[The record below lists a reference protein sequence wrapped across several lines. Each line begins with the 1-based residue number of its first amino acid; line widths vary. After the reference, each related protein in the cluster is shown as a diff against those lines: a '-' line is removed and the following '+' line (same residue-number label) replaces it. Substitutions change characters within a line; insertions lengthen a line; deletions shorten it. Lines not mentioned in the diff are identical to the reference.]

1 MQPALRLPVPS
12 RSLLRFLKSQSNV
25 AFLAPSSAN
34 SLVAAGSRLC
44 RRGRTPEGLNSV
56 GVRSPTTSR
65 GQRHVGS
72 RLCAVTYPCRD
83 APPAKLAKLGFCTT
97 AARRELF
104 EPKPDSEPTW
114 QQKLWG
120 KSVQKGPKLLKP
132 DDLPAPDEFEHGSS
146 MFTNRR
152 TLAAKA
158 ALEPRLRCTEVD
170 ENGKVILVD
179 GEFKKTELIAKFGLN
194 PRDLRKIDSSNLPH
208 ILIRP
213 SAILLNLLHLKVLI
227 KHDRV
232 LLFDVYGSKT
242 SYPQSA
248 FMYDLQGKLQ
258 QKTTQGASSSL
269 PYEFRALEAVLTSV
283 TSEME
288 ADFEAVREPVMRI
301 LSELEDDIDRDK
313 LRILLILSKRVSTFE
328 QKAKLVRDAI
338 EELLEADDDLA
349 AMYLT
354 EKTHDLYRGLDDHT
368 EVEMLLESY
377 HKLTDEI
384 VQEAGNLVSGIRNT
398 EEIVR
403 AILDANRNSLM
414 LLDLKF
420 SVGTLGLAMGT
431 FLAGLYGMNLENFIE
446 ETNWGFGAVTGM
458 STLASIMV
466 CGYGLI
472 KLRKVQRIKMMRN
485 ERPHVPRSSQY
496 PYQYQYHDDSAL
508 GLLDSRNR
516 EMLRRAHMQK
526 AMAAR
531 RSWLPFWKA

>member
-1 MQPALRLPVPS
+1 MQPAVRPTAPSRNLLKFLRLQAEAVLAGP
-12 RSLLRFLKSQSNV
+12 RSARCSE
-25 AFLAPSSAN
+25 
-34 SLVAAGSRLC
+34 LC
-44 RRGRTPEGLNSV
+44 RRSKWTSLGSHGRGARPL
-56 GVRSPTTSR
+56 TTVACGPRTQSQSTRRDVSASR
-65 GQRHVGS
+65 
-72 RLCAVTYPCRD
+72 
-83 APPAKLAKLGFCTT
+83 PAKLRLYSTEVPRRPSDAQAPKVDAAVSWQERLWGST
-97 AARRELF
+97 ARRGA
-104 EPKPDSEPTW
+104 KP
-114 QQKLWG
+114 
-120 KSVQKGPKLLKP
+120 LKP
-132 DDLPAPDEFEHGSS
+132 TDLPLHDEFTPGSS
-146 MFTNRR
+146 MFNSRR
-152 TLAAKA
+152 VMAAKA

-179 GEFKKTELIAKFGLN
+179 GEFKKTELIAKFGLL

-248 FMYDLQGKLQ
+248 FMYDLQGRLQ
-258 QKTTQGASSSL
+258 QKPSQGSNGL
-269 PYEFRALEAVLTSV
+269 PYEFRALEAVLSSV

-288 ADFEAVREPVMRI
+288 ADFEAVREPVMHI

-313 LRILLILSKRVSTFE
+313 LRGLLILSKRVSTFE

-354 EKTHDLYRGLDDHT
+354 EKRHDLYRGTDDHT
-368 EVEMLLESY
+368 EIEMLLESY

-403 AILDANRNSLM
+403 AILDANRNALM

-446 ETNWGFGAVTGM
+446 ETNWGFGAVTSV
-458 STLASIMV
+458 STAFSLLV
-466 CGYGLI
+466 CWYGLA
-472 KLRKVQRIKMMRN
+472 KLRKVQRIKMMSH
-485 ERPHVPRSSQY
+485 EHSHLPRGIAFRE
-496 PYQYQYHDDSAL
+496 DGAL
-508 GLLDSRNR
+508 GVLDSRNR
-516 EMLRRAHMQK
+516 EMLRRAHMQR
-526 AMAAR
+526 AMTAKKG
-531 RSWLPFWKA
+531 WLKGWR

>member
-1 MQPALRLPVPS
+1 MQASTRSLVPS
-12 RSLLRFLKSQSNV
+12 RSLLRYLRWQSDL
-25 AFLAPSSAN
+25 AFIGPNHPRTAATAPI
-34 SLVAAGSRLC
+34 LC
-44 RRGRTPEGLNSV
+44 RRARSVNGPVRNASRTISTVCESRPVLPLRTSSRRIIRKAVPGGAESWFSSS
-56 GVRSPTTSR
+56 RSCQKLTEPNPAQKAHAVSW
-65 GQRHVGS
+65 QE
-72 RLCAVTYPCRD
+72 RLWGAS
-83 APPAKLAKLGFCTT
+83 
-97 AARRELF
+97 ARR
-104 EPKPDSEPTW
+104 
-114 QQKLWG
+114 G
-120 KSVQKGPKLLKP
+120 
-132 DDLPAPDEFEHGSS
+132 DLPLRPNDLPSHDDMDTGSS
-146 MFTNRR
+146 MFNSRR
-152 TLAAKA
+152 LLTAKA
-158 ALEPRLRCTEVD
+158 SMEPRLRCTEVD

-179 GEFKKTELIAKFGLN
+179 GEFKKTELIAKYGLL

-208 ILIRP
+208 ILVRP

-258 QKTTQGASSSL
+258 QKNMPSSSNL

-283 TSEME
+283 TSELE
-288 ADFEAVREPVMRI
+288 ADFEAVREPVMHV
-301 LSELEDDIDRDK
+301 LSELEDDIDRQM
-313 LRILLILSKRVSTFE
+313 LRMLLILSKRVSTFE

-431 FLAGLYGMNLENFIE
+431 FVAGLYGMNLENFIE
-446 ETNWGFGAVTGM
+446 DTHWGFGAVTGL
-458 STLASIMV
+458 STIFSLLV
-466 CGYGLI
+466 CWYGLV
-472 KLRKVQRIKMMRN
+472 KLRKVQRIKMMSD
-485 ERPHVPRSSQY
+485 ERPQLPRSPFY
-496 PYQYQYHDDSAL
+496 RDEGAL

-516 EMLRRAHMQK
+516 EMLKRAHLQK
-526 AMAAR
+526 ALASKKR
-531 RSWLPFWKA
+531 WWTW

>member
-1 MQPALRLPVPS
+1 MPS
-12 RSLLRFLKSQSNV
+12 TDLDMPMPRGHKPRQRASSCGKPLAGLRFNGSNGLSTSRASSLV
-25 AFLAPSSAN
+25 RGAPSS
-34 SLVAAGSRLC
+34 
-44 RRGRTPEGLNSV
+44 
-56 GVRSPTTSR
+56 
-65 GQRHVGS
+65 
-72 RLCAVTYPCRD
+72 
-83 APPAKLAKLGFCTT
+83 KLGFCTT
-97 AARRELF
+97 TIARKSADPQD
-104 EPKPDSEPTW
+104 PKSAREPTW
-114 QQKLWG
+114 QERLWG
-120 KSVQKGPKLLKP
+120 SSARKGVKPLKP
-132 DDLPAPDEFEHGSS
+132 DDLPSHDDFEHGSS
-146 MFTNRR
+146 MFNSRR
-152 TLAAKA
+152 MMAAKA

-179 GEFKKTELIAKFGLN
+179 GEFKKTELIAKYGLL

-258 QKTTQGASSSL
+258 QKPSQGSNGL

-288 ADFEAVREPVMRI
+288 ADFEAVREPVMHI
-301 LSELEDDIDRDK
+301 LSELEDDIDREK

-328 QKAKLVRDAI
+328 QKAKLVRDAL
-338 EELLEADDDLA
+338 EDLLEADDDLA
-349 AMYLT
+349 AMYLS
-354 EKTHDLYRGLDDHT
+354 EKQHDLYRGLDDHT

-377 HKLTDEI
+377 NKLTDEI

-403 AILDANRNSLM
+403 AILDANRNALM

-446 ETNWGFGAVTGM
+446 ETNWGFGAVTGV
-458 STLASIMV
+458 SSVFSLLV
-466 CGYGLI
+466 CWYGLV
-472 KLRKVQRIKMMRN
+472 KLRKVQRIKMLSG
-485 ERPHVPRSSQY
+485 ERPTMPRGSLSY
-496 PYQYQYHDDSAL
+496 REDGAL
-508 GLLDSRNR
+508 GLLDSRNK
-516 EMLRRAHMQK
+516 EMLRRAHLQR
-526 AMAAR
+526 AMATKKR
-531 RSWLPFWKA
+531 WLPFWG